1 MAVNEELGQKLAALA
16 LDALDA
22 DERADVESRLGSD
35 PAAAAEAARLQEAAA
50 SLGSLAAATPA
61 ASLRNR
67 VLDAAQERRAA
78 GAGVDPDPAA
88 PIDTVEI
95 FRRGVTA
102 SIADIEALSASD
114 WTAPLLKRE
123 WDVREMVGHLLGA
136 ARYLDGALGRAEA
149 IRDLPLAEHVAFTQP
164 WIDAQHALT
173 PADSTRAFADAFAA
187 LAEHAETLDAEA
199 LAAPT
204 QYYGFDVQRSTAL
217 VAASFEL
224 WAHVDDIRRAVGHE
238 PIALSGD
245 ELSVMCRLAGGI
257 LPFTMGYV
265 GTPHPGRTARLVLTG
280 PGGGTYV
287 VSTGAETPAPG
298 DEDAFVVVDALGFCR
313 IAGRHLDLDELDLE
327 IEGDEIFAR
336 DMLSSARVL
345 AS

>member
-1 MAVNEELGQKLAALA
+1 MAVNEELEQKLAALA

-35 PAAAAEAARLQEAAA
+35 PAAAAEAARLQDAAA
-50 SLGSLAAATPA
+50 WLGSLAAATPA
-61 ASLRNR
+61 TALRSR

-78 GAGVDPDPAA
+78 RAGVDPDPAV
-88 PIDTVEI
+88 PIDPVEI

-102 SIADIEALSASD
+102 SIAEIEQLSASD
-114 WTAPLLKRE
+114 WTARLLKRE

-136 ARYLDGALGRAEA
+136 ARYLGGALGRVEA

-164 WIDAQHALT
+164 WIDAQAALS
-173 PADSTRAFADAFAA
+173 PSESTRAFAGAFTA
-187 LAEHAETLDAEA
+187 LAEHAETLDDES
-199 LAAPT
+199 LAATT

-224 WAHVDDIRRAVGHE
+224 WAHVDDIRRAVGHPPLE
-238 PIALSGD
+238 LSGD

-287 VSTGAETPAPG
+287 VSTGADTPLPG
-298 DEDAFVVVDALGFCR
+298 GEDALVVVDALGFCR
-313 IAGRHLDLDELDLE
+313 IAGRHLDVDELDVD
-327 IEGDEIFAR
+327 IEGDEAFAR
-336 DMLSSARVL
+336 DLLSSARVL